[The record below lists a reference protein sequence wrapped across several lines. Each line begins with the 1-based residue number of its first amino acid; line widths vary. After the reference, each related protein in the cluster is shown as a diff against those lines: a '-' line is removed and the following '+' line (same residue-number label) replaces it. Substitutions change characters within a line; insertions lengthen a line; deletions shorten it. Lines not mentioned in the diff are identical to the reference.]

1 MEVHKIYCDK
11 QSCKKEIKKSSRCK
25 TVISIKKP
33 SNSTCDL
40 REREITINVDLCPEC
55 AEKLKGI
62 LSEFFNEGCL
72 AWTETGGEEISTEW
86 KPVRSK
92 F

>member
-40 REREITINVDLCPEC
+40 REREMSLRRYRLLSMTDRLSILTISFIVR
-55 AEKLKGI
+55 
-62 LSEFFNEGCL
+62 LSLDDFVY
-72 AWTETGGEEISTEW
+72 SV
-86 KPVRSK
+86 PQ
-92 F
+92 